1 MFAEASNLSRVKP
14 FIVTV
19 ALVAWSLGVGCAAHP
34 AQPSRPLGQPFDLR
48 AGVSAVVAD
57 DLRVTFNGVRSDSR
71 CPMDAVCIQAGEAI
85 VALTL
90 SPSAA
95 AAVEREL
102 RTSPGLSEVSY
113 LSYVVKLVAL
123 APYPKS
129 TQQIRPEDYVAT
141 LSIDRR

>member
-1 MFAEASNLSRVKP
+1 
-14 FIVTV
+14 
-19 ALVAWSLGVGCAAHP
+19 
-34 AQPSRPLGQPFDLR
+34 
-48 AGVSAVVAD
+48 
-57 DLRVTFNGVRSDSR
+57 
-71 CPMDAVCIQAGEAI
+71 MDAVCIQAGEAI

-95 AAVEREL
+95 APVEREL
-102 RTSPGLSEVSY
+102 RTSPGRSEVSY

-123 APYPKS
+123 VPYPKS

>member
-1 MFAEASNLSRVKP
+1 
-14 FIVTV
+14 
-19 ALVAWSLGVGCAAHP
+19 
-34 AQPSRPLGQPFDLR
+34 
-48 AGVSAVVAD
+48 
-57 DLRVTFNGVRSDSR
+57 
-71 CPMDAVCIQAGEAI
+71 
-85 VALTL
+85 
-90 SPSAA
+90 
-95 AAVEREL
+95 L